1 MEIYRSKEFEFAMN
15 EYFDN
20 TDRDTR
26 KILLSVNE
34 ADQNKILTSL
44 TSKLYDNIVDK
55 VDDIDFGDIPNTRGD
70 ITKLPN
76 YVKIIDS
83 LELLDGILEHYKQD
97 TTPVDTISNA
107 VENLKLR
114 KDVFVKAYQLN
125 IEFPIIIYNTMTLAV
140 IESLSYLIAAAI
152 EFIKV
157 PSQEGFVISLNKVA
171 LSKVKQHL
179 LFENLEK
186 FNKSC
191 KNGEIDKAIDFVM
204 KQNMKNF
211 SGVEIGIIAGA
222 ALAIGIILNIIPIIR
237 ELIFLFYYTRTSISN
252 YFDMQATLLQMNAYN
267 VEAQNARDEEEKKR
281 IVKKQLKL
289 VDTFRKISN
298 TIMVD
303 TKKSEN
309 VATKDLVN
317 SNKKM
322 KVSDVVDELP
332 DSASD
337 SLF

>member
-1 MEIYRSKEFEFAMN
+1 MELYRSKEFEYAMN

-20 TDRDTR
+20 TDRETR
-26 KILLSVNE
+26 KILLAVNE

-44 TSKLYDNIVDK
+44 TS
-55 VDDIDFGDIPNTRGD
+55 NTRGD

-76 YVKIIDS
+76 YAKIVDS
-83 LELLDGILEHYKQD
+83 LNLLEGILEHYKQD
-97 TTPVDTISNA
+97 ITPVDTINNA
-107 VENLKLR
+107 IENIKLR
-114 KDVFVKAYQLN
+114 KDLFTKAYQLN
-125 IEFPIIIYNTMTLAV
+125 IEFPIVIYNTMTLAV
-140 IESLSYLIAAAI
+140 IESLSYLIASAI

-157 PSQEGFVISLNKVA
+157 PSQEGFVISLDKVA
-171 LSKVKQHL
+171 LTKVRQHL

-191 KNGEIDKAIDFVM
+191 KKGEIDKAIDFVM

-211 SGVEIGIIAGA
+211 SGVEIGIVAGA
-222 ALAIGIILNIIPIIR
+222 ALAIGLILNIIPIMR

-267 VEAQNARDEEEKKR
+267 VEAQNTRDEEEKKR
-281 IVKKQLKL
+281 IIKKQLK
-289 VDTFRKISN
+289 VAETFKKISN

-303 TKKSEN
+303 AKKSET
-309 VATKDLVN
+309 VATKDLVET
-317 SNKKM
+317 NKKM

>member
-1 MEIYRSKEFEFAMN
+1 MELYRSKEFEYAMN

-20 TDRDTR
+20 TDRETR

-44 TSKLYDNIVDK
+44 TSKLYDNIIDK
-55 VDDIDFGDIPNTRGD
+55 VDDIEFGDIPETRGD

-76 YVKIIDS
+76 YAKIIDS
-83 LELLDGILEHYKQD
+83 LELLEGILEHYKQD
-97 TTPVDTISNA
+97 TSPVNTISNA
-107 VENLKLR
+107 IENLKLR
-114 KDVFVKAYQLN
+114 KDVFTKAYQLN
-125 IEFPIIIYNTMTLAV
+125 VEFPIIIYNTMTLAV
-140 IESLSYLIAAAI
+140 VEGLSYLIASAI

-157 PSQEGFVISLNKVA
+157 PSQDGFVISLNKVA

-179 LFENLEK
+179 LFENLER

-191 KNGEIDKAIDFVM
+191 KKGEVDKAIDFVV

-222 ALAIGIILNIIPIIR
+222 ALAIGIILNIIPIVR

-252 YFDMQATLLQMNAYN
+252 YFDMQSTLLQMNAYN
-267 VEAQNARDEEEKKR
+267 IEAQNTRDEEEKQR
-281 IVKKQLKL
+281 IIKKQLK
-289 VDTFRKISN
+289 VAETFKKISN

-303 TKKSEN
+303 AKKSEN
-309 VATKDLVN
+309 TATKELVN

-322 KVSDVVDELP
+322 KASDVIDELP
-332 DSASD
+332 DSVSD